1 MIGRIDASFEDR
13 RVKIINPE
21 YTVERIVERMKSAV
35 ARRAITSAAD
45 SWSSGDG
52 SIFSEHLNA
61 GADFPVFDG
70 TLDIRK
76 LALQPSF
83 QPHDDGQYHVN
94 DLLKYHDR
102 NFIQNAYQAI
112 LKRGPDAAGSSGFL
126 ESLRSGRLN
135 KIDILARLRFSAE
148 GRAKRVRIEG
158 LLAPAAM
165 RMAYR
170 VPLIGYLLNLV
181 VGILR
186 LPIMIRSHRQFEA
199 QVLAQQEM
207 FVEHVNHIGLSLQ
220 GHAREVTQLLASH
233 SESVDRLS
241 GQVQQQINEL
251 RGEQAATRETMLN
264 RIAERTN
271 DLEERLNDE
280 TLRQQ
285 QIGER
290 LNIEASVRQQ
300 LEDRL
305 NRDLFG
311 HQEKLWALDK
321 RVVEVASQLQEELKL
336 VETEF
341 GRAQARQHER
351 IDLLSGQS
359 ESLSGRIDLQ
369 SGRSEALS
377 ERVELLSKRATSAI
391 ESVLE
396 KQQQLRSEVV
406 LQGQRLTGLLEE
418 ARKRLPAPFDQDQL
432 QIIAQEEA
440 HLLDAFYAY
449 FDEQFRG
456 SREEIKE
463 RLKVYLPFIKNSD
476 VGTKEMPILDVGC
489 GRGEWLELLR
499 DHGLLATGVDLNRT
513 LVAQSRE
520 LGLEIVEDDLMSY
533 LRGVPDGNLGGV
545 TGFHIVEHLPLET
558 LVKFLDETVR
568 VLKRGGMIILETP
581 NPQNVLVGSCNF
593 YFDPTHRNPLP
604 SEVMK
609 FFVESRGF
617 ARVSILPLNPSS
629 ERPVAGDS
637 ELVNRFNRYFYGPM
651 DYGIV
656 GWKV

>member
-1 MIGRIDASFEDR
+1 M
-13 RVKIINPE
+13 KIINPE
-21 YTVERIVERMKSAV
+21 YTVERIVERMKEAV
-35 ARRAITSAAD
+35 TRRAITSAGD

-52 SIFSEHLNA
+52 SIFSKPLNA
-61 GADFPVFDG
+61 SADLPVFDG

-83 QPHDDGQYHVN
+83 QPHDDEQYHVN

-112 LKRGPDAAGSSGFL
+112 LRRGPDPAGYSGFL
-126 ESLRSGRLN
+126 EGLRSGHLN

-148 GRAKRVRIEG
+148 GRAKKVRIEG

-165 RMAYR
+165 RMAYH
-170 VPLIGYLLNLV
+170 VPLVGYLLNLV

-186 LPIMIRSHRQFEA
+186 LPIMIQSHRQFEA

-233 SESVDRLS
+233 SEAVARLS

-251 RGEQAATRETMLN
+251 RGEQAARYEMILN
-264 RIAERTN
+264 RTAERTN
-271 DLEERLNDE
+271 YLEERLNDE
-280 TLRQQ
+280 ALQQQ

-305 NRDLFG
+305 NHDINR
-311 HQEKLWALDK
+311 HQEKLWTLDK
-321 RVVEVASQLQEELKL
+321 RVAEVTSQLQEELKL
-336 VETEF
+336 VQTEF
-341 GRAQARQHER
+341 DVAQASEHER
-351 IDLLSGQS
+351 IDLLSG
-359 ESLSGRIDLQ
+359 
-369 SGRSEALS
+369 
-377 ERVELLSKRATSAI
+377 RVELLSKRATSEI
-391 ESVLE
+391 ERVLE
-396 KQQQLRSEVV
+396 KQQMLRSEVV
-406 LQGQRLTGLLEE
+406 LQSQRLTRLLEE
-418 ARKRLPAPFDQDQL
+418 ARKRLPEPFDQDQL
-432 QIIAQEEA
+432 QIIAQEEG

-456 SREEIKE
+456 GREEIKQ
-463 RLKVYLPFIKNSD
+463 RLKVYLPFIKSSG
-476 VGTKEMPILDVGC
+476 VGTEAMPILDVGC

-499 DHGLLATGVDLNRT
+499 DNGLFAAGVDSNQT

-520 LGLEIVEDDLMSY
+520 LGLEIVEDDLMNY
-533 LRGVPDGNLGGV
+533 LRSVPDANLGGV

-558 LVKFLDETVR
+558 LFKFLDETVR
-568 VLKRGGMIILETP
+568 VLKPGGMIIFETP

-617 ARVSILPLNPSS
+617 VRVGILPLNPSN
-629 ERPVAGDS
+629 EVPVEGDS

-651 DYGIV
+651 DYGLV